1 MHRLLFLIVFFI
13 SINVFSRPVSYT
25 GGTTFMAM
33 NNGDRISSHIHYS
46 PKYFYSLGYKFEY
59 WKDKDYVNHFL
70 QGNYLVE
77 RFNNTD
83 SQANIYLKTGLGTST
98 YLEGDKDYHKSYFI
112 AGSADWE
119 TQKLYSNYE
128 VRYSDIG
135 NIEDF
140 ILHSGAFGFAPYVGN
155 YGDLHTWALYTF
167 QYNEDRNKNKFTH
180 GPKLRFFKNT
190 NLIEVG
196 INNKKDLILNLIIR
210 Y

>member
-33 NNGDRISSHIHYS
+33 NNGDKISSHIHYS
-46 PKYFYSLGYKFEY
+46 PKYFYSLGYRFEY

-83 SQANIYLKTGLGTST
+83 SQANIYLKTGIGTST
-98 YLEGDKDYHKSYFI
+98 YLEGDKDYNKSYFI

-128 VRYSDIG
+128 VRYSDIE

-140 ILHSGAFGFAPYVGN
+140 ILHSGALGFAPYVGN

-167 QYNEDRNKNKFTH
+167 QYNEDKNKNKLTH
-180 GPKLRFFKNT
+180 GPKLRFFKKT
-190 NLIEVG
+190 NLIEIG
-196 INNKKDLILNLIIR
+196 INNRKDLILNLIIR

>member
-33 NNGDRISSHIHYS
+33 NNGDRISSHVHYS
-46 PKYFYSLGYKFEY
+46 PKYFYSLGYRFEY

-77 RFNNTD
+77 RFNNID
-83 SQANIYLKTGLGTST
+83 SQANIYLKTGIGTST
-98 YLEGDKDYHKSYFI
+98 YLESDKDYNKSYFI
-112 AGSADWE
+112 SGSADWE

-128 VRYSDIG
+128 VRYSDIE

-140 ILHSGAFGFAPYVGN
+140 ILHSGALGFAPYVGN
-155 YGDLHTWALYTF
+155 YGDLHTWVLYAF
-167 QYNEDRNKNKFTH
+167 QYNEDKNKNKLTH

-190 NLIEVG
+190 NLI
-196 INNKKDLILNLIIR
+196 LFFILQD
-210 Y
+210 

>member
-33 NNGDRISSHIHYS
+33 NNGDRVSSHIHYS

-70 QGNYLVE
+70 QSNYLVE

-83 SQANIYLKTGLGTST
+83 SQANIYLKTGIGTST
-98 YLEGDKDYHKSYFI
+98 YLEDDKDYNKSYFI
-112 AGSADWE
+112 AGSVDWE

>member
-33 NNGDRISSHIHYS
+33 NNGDRISSHVHYS
-46 PKYFYSLGYKFEY
+46 PKYFYSLGYRFEY

-77 RFNNTD
+77 RFNNID
-83 SQANIYLKTGLGTST
+83 SQANIYLKTGIGTST
-98 YLEGDKDYHKSYFI
+98 YLEGDKDYNKSYFI
-112 AGSADWE
+112 SGSADWE

-128 VRYSDIG
+128 VRYSDIE

-140 ILHSGAFGFAPYVGN
+140 ILHSGALGFAPYVGN
-155 YGDLHTWALYTF
+155 YGDLHTWVLYAF
-167 QYNEDRNKNKFTH
+167 QYNEDKNKNKLNH

-190 NLIEVG
+190 NLIEIG
-196 INNKKDLILNLIIR
+196 INNRKDLILNLIIR

>member
-33 NNGDRISSHIHYS
+33 NNGDRASSHIHYS

-83 SQANIYLKTGLGTST
+83 SQANIYLKTGIGTST
-98 YLEGDKDYHKSYFI
+98 YLEGDKDYNKSYFI

-140 ILHSGAFGFAPYVGN
+140 IFHSGAFGFAPYVGN

-167 QYNEDRNKNKFTH
+167 QY
-180 GPKLRFFKNT
+180 LS
-190 NLIEVG
+190 LIH
-196 INNKKDLILNLIIR
+196 I
-210 Y
+210 

>member
-33 NNGDRISSHIHYS
+33 NNGDRISSHVHYS
-46 PKYFYSLGYKFEY
+46 PKYFYSLGYRFEY

-77 RFNNTD
+77 RFNNID
-83 SQANIYLKTGLGTST
+83 SQANIYLKTGIGTST
-98 YLEGDKDYHKSYFI
+98 YLEGDKDYNKSYFI
-112 AGSADWE
+112 AGSTDWE

-128 VRYSDIG
+128 VRYSDIE

-140 ILHSGAFGFAPYVGN
+140 ILHSGALGFAPYVGN
-155 YGDLHTWALYTF
+155 YGDLHTWVLYAF
-167 QYNEDRNKNKFTH
+167 QYNEDKNKNKLTH

-190 NLIEVG
+190 NLIEIG
-196 INNKKDLILNLIIR
+196 INNRKDLILNLIIR

>member
-1 MHRLLFLIVFFI
+1 
-13 SINVFSRPVSYT
+13 
-25 GGTTFMAM
+25 MAM

-83 SQANIYLKTGLGTST
+83 SQANIYLKTGIGTST
-98 YLEGDKDYHKSYFI
+98 YLEDDKDYNKSYFI

-140 ILHSGAFGFAPYVGN
+140 IFHSGAFGFAPYVGN

>member
-33 NNGDRISSHIHYS
+33 NNGDRVSSHIHYS

-70 QGNYLVE
+70 QSNYLVE

-83 SQANIYLKTGLGTST
+83 SQANIYLKTGIGTST
-98 YLEGDKDYHKSYFI
+98 YLEGDKDYNKSYFI
-112 AGSADWE
+112 AGAADWE

-167 QYNEDRNKNKFTH
+167 QYNEDRNKIKFTH

-196 INNKKDLILNLIIR
+196 INNKKDLILNLIIS